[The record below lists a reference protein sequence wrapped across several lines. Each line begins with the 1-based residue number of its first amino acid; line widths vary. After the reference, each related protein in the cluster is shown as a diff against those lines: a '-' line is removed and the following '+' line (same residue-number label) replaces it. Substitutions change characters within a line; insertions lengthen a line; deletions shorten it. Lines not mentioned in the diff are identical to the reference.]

1 MNYANVKVKFLNP
14 FFLYKF
20 LSCACM
26 SKLLPPKYYQKNK
39 ERLQKK
45 KNACEDIKI
54 YLKKKKKKKW
64 QYGCE
69 CYKNFSKDE
78 WFSTEKILRN
88 AKKHLIIKSN
98 THKVLLK
105 VYTE

>member
-45 KNACEDIKI
+45 KMLVKI
-54 YLKKKKKKKW
+54 
-64 QYGCE
+64 
-69 CYKNFSKDE
+69 SK
-78 WFSTEKILRN
+78 ST
-88 AKKHLIIKSN
+88 
-98 THKVLLK
+98 
-105 VYTE
+105 

>member
-45 KNACEDIKI
+45 NACEDIKI
-54 YLKKKKKKKW
+54 YLKNKKKKSGNMVVNVTKISQRMNGLVQKK
-64 QYGCE
+64 Y
-69 CYKNFSKDE
+69 
-78 WFSTEKILRN
+78 
-88 AKKHLIIKSN
+88 
-98 THKVLLK
+98 
-105 VYTE
+105 

>member
-39 ERLQKK
+39 ERLDYKK

-54 YLKKKKKKKW
+54 YLKNKKKKKVAIW
-64 QYGCE
+64 
-69 CYKNFSKDE
+69 
-78 WFSTEKILRN
+78 L
-88 AKKHLIIKSN
+88 
-98 THKVLLK
+98 
-105 VYTE
+105 